1 MKKQILCIVV
11 AAALCLSFAA
21 CARGTQEEE
30 NTLLEYPGVSWDA
43 TPGGGYPGH
52 GLPRRCGAE
61 QLR

>member
-30 NTLLEYPGVSWDA
+30 NTLLEYPGVS
-43 TPGGGYPGH
+43 
-52 GLPRRCGAE
+52 
-61 QLR
+61 